1 MGSEA
6 MNSETT
12 QKPIQDQDDDPD
24 VAGYRAAEAYVRP
37 APMNVAG
44 SIVSYGFD
52 LRNCTFMLNLSALAP
67 TAEDAPTVLHL
78 PEWHFP
84 NGSTIVEVSGG
95 KWAIT
100 MEEHIQML
108 TWWHAEGE
116 QTITIKGKVRK
127 SGMPVGAAEQ
137 EDGYLGQY
145 WQNCT
150 VM

>member
-1 MGSEA
+1 MSSDT
-6 MNSETT
+6 MNTETT
-12 QKPIQDQDDDPD
+12 QKPNQDQDQNI
-24 VAGYRAAEAYVRP
+24 AGYRAAEAYVRP
-37 APMNVAG
+37 APMYVQGN
-44 SIVSYGFD
+44 IVSYGFD
-52 LRNCTFMLNLSALAP
+52 LRNCTFTLNLSALAP
-67 TAEDAPTVLHL
+67 TAENAPTELHL

-84 NGSTIVEVSGG
+84 NGSTTVEVSGG

-100 MEEHIQML
+100 MEEHVQL
-108 TWWHAEGE
+108 LKWWHAEGE
-116 QTITIKGKVRK
+116 QTITVKGKVRK